1 MRVAHLRR
9 AYLQILQLQ
18 NSITPAHDDAQRS
31 VELSS
36 KKRRRDDRVA
46 SKEKPE

>member
-9 AYLQILQLQ
+9 AHLQILQLQ
-18 NSITPAHDDAQRS
+18 NSITPARDDAQRS

-36 KKRRRDDRVA
+36 SKKR
-46 SKEKPE
+46 